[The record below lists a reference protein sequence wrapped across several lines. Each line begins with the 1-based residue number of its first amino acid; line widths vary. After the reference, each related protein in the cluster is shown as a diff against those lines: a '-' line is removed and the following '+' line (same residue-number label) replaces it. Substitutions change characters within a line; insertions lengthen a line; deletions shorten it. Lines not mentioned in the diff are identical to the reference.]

1 MSPNFLATT
10 RRFKDG
16 TRVMDNYEFVRKW
29 NAAAGVKIREY
40 LTPER
45 MASYERKLAKDKP
58 DAQTEFNVE
67 INKIRTAALRKFS
80 EVQF

>member
-1 MSPNFLATT
+1 
-10 RRFKDG
+10 
-16 TRVMDNYEFVRKW
+16 
-29 NAAAGVKIREY
+29 
-40 LTPER
+40 